1 MEELC
6 MRNRRLL
13 WGAVI
18 LFVVCLAACKKENP
32 QSPIPDSLASL
43 QELFNPAYQ
52 IDADSIRLMIRSYLN
67 ESPVTPWD
75 SALLA
80 HYREKDE
87 FFWLND
93 SLVSDK
99 PAAQVADSMLFWLG
113 DISRHGI
120 NPNLYSVDS
129 IRERLQQIRSS
140 IPCVQIQLLLFMEH
154 NLLLRF
160 IARCRKNWF
169 V

>member
-1 MEELC
+1 

-67 ESPVTPWD
+67 ES
-75 SALLA
+75 
-80 HYREKDE
+80 RI
-87 FFWLND
+87 
-93 SLVSDK
+93 SLY
-99 PAAQVADSMLFWLG
+99 Q
-113 DISRHGI
+113 DIGI
-120 NPNLYSVDS
+120 IQHIKKKMRINL
-129 IRERLQQIRSS
+129 IFKKLQFRL
-140 IPCVQIQLLLFMEH
+140 
-154 NLLLRF
+154 
-160 IARCRKNWF
+160 
-169 V
+169 

>member
-1 MEELC
+1 MEELY

-18 LFVVCLAACKKENP
+18 LFVVCLAACKKEKP

-67 ESPVTPWD
+67 ENPITPWD

-80 HYREKDE
+80 HYREKIGRA
-87 FFWLND
+87 
-93 SLVSDK
+93 SC
-99 PAAQVADSMLFWLG
+99 
-113 DISRHGI
+113 
-120 NPNLYSVDS
+120 
-129 IRERLQQIRSS
+129 RERVYVL
-140 IPCVQIQLLLFMEH
+140 V
-154 NLLLRF
+154 
-160 IARCRKNWF
+160 
-169 V
+169 